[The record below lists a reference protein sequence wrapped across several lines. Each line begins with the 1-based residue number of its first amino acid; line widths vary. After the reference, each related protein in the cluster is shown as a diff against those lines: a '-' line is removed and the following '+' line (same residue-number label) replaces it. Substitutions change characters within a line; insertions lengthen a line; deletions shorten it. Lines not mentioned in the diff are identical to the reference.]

1 MSDMKNYLNSGL
13 YKAEDF
19 QDKFVL
25 EFRDERYTTVLKV
38 YKTRRNLAKAIV
50 RISARLGYQGVRART
65 FEGVRIVQL
74 TPDETAD
81 TPGYQEAHVSEDFG
95 YTTSAVWYHGRFAE
109 RVDAVPKDGK
119 ELSNKELTMIA
130 RDVGRKYGYEQVEA
144 VFYAFDTYKIRW
156 TRNTKWINL
165 EISDYL
171 RKAEP
176 LAIREVLVLIFEK
189 LKGSDP
195 GFGVH
200 AQRFF
205 RSLRED
211 TDLKATFI
219 ARNHLVLKDV
229 AEVREAQAMAGVR
242 GYTSAVFRTRKY
254 DDNPRPVLS
263 AILGIAAVPEGQ
275 PVDVEELARGMAD
288 GERRLFGA

>member
-1 MSDMKNYLNSGL
+1 MSSMKNYLNSGL

-25 EFRDERYTTVLKV
+25 EYRDERYTTVLKV

-65 FEGVRIVQL
+65 FKGVRIVQL
-74 TPDETAD
+74 TPDKTAD
-81 TPGYQEAHVSEDFG
+81 TPGYQEAHVSEHFG
-95 YTTSAVWYHGRFAE
+95 YTTSAVWYRGRFAE

-130 RDVGRKYGYEQVEA
+130 EDVGRKYGYEQVEA

-171 RKAEP
+171 KKADP

-189 LKGSDP
+189 LGGSDP

-200 AQRFF
+200 AQQFF
-205 RSLRED
+205 RTLRED
-211 TDLKATFI
+211 TDIKATFI

-254 DDNPRPVLS
+254 DVDPRPVLS

-275 PVDVEELARGMAD
+275 PVNVEELARGMAD
-288 GERRLFGA
+288 GERKLFGA